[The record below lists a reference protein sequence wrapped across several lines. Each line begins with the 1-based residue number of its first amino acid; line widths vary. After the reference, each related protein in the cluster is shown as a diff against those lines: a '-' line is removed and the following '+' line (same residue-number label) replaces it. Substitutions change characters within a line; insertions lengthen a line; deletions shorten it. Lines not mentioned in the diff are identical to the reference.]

1 VVKIIKNVQVKIVS
15 KLKKCLFDEVIIVVD
30 KNMHVTS
37 EPIRVQLPMLL
48 RIRIVTQG
56 FK

>member
-1 VVKIIKNVQVKIVS
+1 VVKIIKNVQVKILS

-37 EPIRVQLPMLL
+37 IRVQLPMLL